1 MKNEE
6 CAGKMK
12 NATENKEFDTMVRIL
27 KRNDLCTMVS
37 DLPFKNDAVFC
48 KIGHSDTLPSSESA
62 DVNPGCNSQII
73 HYGRF
78 CRNGVVFKRK
88 V

>member
-6 CAGKMK
+6 CVGKMK

-37 DLPFKNDAVFC
+37 GLFKNDAVFC
-48 KIGHSDTLPSSESA
+48 KIGHSVTRPRASICHRF
-62 DVNPGCNSQII
+62 NP
-73 HYGRF
+73 
-78 CRNGVVFKRK
+78 
-88 V
+88 

>member
-37 DLPFKNDAVFC
+37 DVPTSERTSGLFKNNALFSI
-48 KIGHSDTLPSSESA
+48 IGHS
-62 DVNPGCNSQII
+62 V
-73 HYGRF
+73 
-78 CRNGVVFKRK
+78 VVFYTRRVFSYQFSFKRETI

>member
-12 NATENKEFDTMVRIL
+12 NATENEEFDTMVRIS

-37 DLPFKNDAVFC
+37 DLPIRERTSERTSGPFKNDAVFC
-48 KIGHSDTLPSSESA
+48 KIGHSARQIL
-62 DVNPGCNSQII
+62 NPE
-73 HYGRF
+73 
-78 CRNGVVFKRK
+78 RK
-88 V
+88 ID

>member
-37 DLPFKNDAVFC
+37 DLPFKNGAVFC
-48 KIGHSDTLPSSESA
+48 KIGHSAYPYTTLGIDQNYA
-62 DVNPGCNSQII
+62 AVCFSQ
-73 HYGRF
+73 
-78 CRNGVVFKRK
+78 CQ
-88 V
+88 